1 MAAEGRELA
10 GFGRRLAAQVIDVL
24 WLLPLSVVLATI
36 AGVVNGGEMSLGGEM
51 MSNIIGAL
59 IVLLFWADRQGT
71 PGKLVLG
78 LVIVDAE
85 TGLTPR
91 FGRLVLRYLGYLLS
105 ALPLGLGYFWMLWDD
120 RRQTW
125 HDKLG
130 GTLVLVTRRPGVAGS

>member
-1 MAAEGRELA
+1 LAAEGRELA